1 MIKVVIIGAGNLAT
15 HLYRSIQKAKG
26 LELIQIFNR
35 NPQHLDFVDDAQLI
49 ISEIDDLKE
58 ADLYILAIKDEA
70 LADFALKLPQFEGLI
85 AHSSGS
91 EHIDCL
97 SRFKNYGVFYP
108 LQSFSKERPVDFD
121 HIPICLEANSENNL
135 DFLKQVAKKLS
146 DQIFEVNSAQ
156 RKALHVSA
164 VFVNNF
170 SNHLFAL
177 AADYCEKNELP
188 FDILKPLIRETVDKI
203 DSLPPFSAQTGP
215 ALRKDQKTIEA
226 HLAMLDD
233 DRKKIYSI
241 LTESIQ
247 KLHGK
252 EL

>member
-15 HLYRSIQKAKG
+15 HLYRNIQKTQG
-26 LELIQIFNR
+26 LELIQMFNR
-35 NPQHLDFVDDAQLI
+35 NSQHLDFVGNPELI
-49 ISEIDDLKE
+49 ASKIDDIKE
-58 ADLYILAIKDEA
+58 ADIYLLAIKDEA
-70 LADFALKLPQFEGLI
+70 LADFALEFPEFDGLV
-85 AHSSGS
+85 AHCSGS
-91 EHIDCL
+91 ENIECV
-97 SRFKNYGVFYP
+97 SRFENYGVFYP

-121 HIPICLEANSENNL
+121 HIPICLEANSEKNL

-146 DQIFEVNSAQ
+146 DQIFEVNSSQ
-156 RKALHVSA
+156 RKALHLSA

-177 AADYCEKNELP
+177 AADYCEQNGLP
-188 FDILKPLIRETVDKI
+188 FDILKPLIKETVDKI

-226 HLAMLDD
+226 HLEMLDD
-233 DRKKIYSI
+233 NRKKIYTI